1 MGTPDMTWGHP
12 SQCTDIH
19 YGDMSYG
26 VGDVWD
32 ICHRDI
38 CPWGASDIIWGHPPW
53 RHLAWGHLDPGHLV
67 ARGGRGAMV
76 TALSHGPTGGG
87 AVLGTETVPGKH
99 RGHARP
105 RPGHRGATPR
115 SQPAGGHPAGTH
127 GGTGTGSRQWGD
139 AWAAVRSVPKELVSP
154 EAVSPR
160 GSSPSEVDGAD
171 VPVGALC
178 SVPSQGAGGCTGRW
192 RGPVGS
198 LRPLAAGRKLW
209 VRVGKSSSGHA
220 CATVPFRGGRPCP
233 SPDES
238 ERHRGRRGSPR
249 CVSPATAGP
258 HASARPRA
266 LTPFCAPH

>member
-1 MGTPDMTWGHP
+1 M
-12 SQCTDIH
+12 
-19 YGDMSYG
+19 
-26 VGDVWD
+26 
-32 ICHRDI
+32 
-38 CPWGASDIIWGHPPW
+38 
-53 RHLAWGHLDPGHLV
+53 V
-67 ARGGRGAMV
+67 A
-76 TALSHGPTGGG
+76 ALSHGPTGGG

-115 SQPAGGHPAGTH
+115 SQPAGGHPAGMH
-127 GGTGTGSRQWGD
+127 SGD
-139 AWAAVRSVPKELVSP
+139 RDGVTAVGRRLGCGEKRPQGIGVPRGSVPKGV
-154 EAVSPR
+154 A
-160 GSSPSEVDGAD
+160 SEVDGAD

-178 SVPSQGAGGCTGRW
+178 SVPSQGAGGCMGRW